1 MKNVLLATTASL
13 ALFAL
18 AACSQEE
25 STDPAP
31 APDEQS
37 QVNPAPQNT
46 EETAQANDG
55 PVVDDVAQAV
65 GETLQPVAE
74 AAQELTQG
82 LTEELSNAAEPAGEL
97 VAQIADNVDNAVG
110 DAAVAISDT
119 LATQGENASAMVGQV
134 VDQVASIA
142 RTDDPL
148 TTNSWGYVGTD
159 AVVVTFSDGSVSGNA
174 GCNAFTGSYTDDGS
188 GNIEVGPLVSTKMLC
203 EEAIMTIEREIMT
216 GIGAAVSYTIE
227 DTSLVLTDLD
237 GNALTLEAQLLN

>member
-25 STDPAP
+25 TTDPA
-31 APDEQS
+31 AGPDEQS
-37 QVNPAPQNT
+37 QAEPLPPNT
-46 EETAQANDG
+46 EETAASEQ
-55 PVVDDVAQAV
+55 PTVVDDVAQTV
-65 GETLQPVAE
+65 GETLQPVSE

-82 LTEELSNAAEPAGEL
+82 LTEELSTAAQPVGEFAAQ
-97 VAQIADNVDNAVG
+97 VADTVDNAVG

-119 LATQGENASAMVGQV
+119 LATQSENASAMIGQA

-142 RTDDPL
+142 GTEDPL
-148 TTNSWGYVGTD
+148 TANSWGYVGTD

-216 GIGAAVSYTIE
+216 GIGTAASYTIE
-227 DTSLVLTDLD
+227 ETALVLTDLD
-237 GNALTLEAQLLN
+237 GNALQLEAQLLN